1 MTTQQ
6 IEIPDY
12 TKLQDEGDYCLMSIK
27 KCPCTNDK
35 ELQDCMDA
43 FAFVKAR
50 KKELK
55 AILDKELEPKI
66 KLLHEMHRQA
76 TGLRAAVL
84 NKFNLAEEAIE
95 DIMRPYVLKKKQE
108 EERKRIELQKIEDEK
123 AQAEKELALLEAE
136 LMGNAEEVAVI
147 EQLAPIAIQVKAEQ
161 VVPKVEGS
169 KAGSRDVWK
178 YRIVTP
184 NAVPYEFRCID
195 EKKIA
200 AQFKQDGKNMKI
212 PGVEVY
218 LDVVFSG

>member
-12 TKLQDEGDYCLMSIK
+12 TKLQDEGAYALMTIK
-27 KCPCTNDK
+27 KCLCTNDK
-35 ELQDCMDA
+35 ELTDCMTA
-43 FAFVKAR
+43 FAFIKAR

-55 AILDKELEPKI
+55 EILDKELEPKI

-76 TGLRAAVL
+76 TGLRALVY
-84 NKFNLAEEAIE
+84 NPWDKCEEAIE
-95 DIMRPYVLKKKQE
+95 EIMRPYVLKKKQG
-108 EERKRIELQKIEDEK
+108 EERKRIELQKVEDEK
-123 AQAEKELALLEAE
+123 ALQEKELALLEAE

-178 YRIVTP
+178 YRIVNP

-195 EKKIA
+195 EAKIFK
-200 AQFKQDGKNMKI
+200 QFRQDGKNMKI

-218 LDVVFSG
+218 QDVSFTG